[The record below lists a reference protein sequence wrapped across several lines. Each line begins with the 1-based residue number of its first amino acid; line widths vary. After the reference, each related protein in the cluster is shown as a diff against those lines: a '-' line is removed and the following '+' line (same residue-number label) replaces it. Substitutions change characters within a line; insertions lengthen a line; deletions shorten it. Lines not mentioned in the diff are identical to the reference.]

1 MAQRK
6 PNIGDA
12 MTIKEKDY
20 FTALYEV
27 AKVIN
32 ASLEPAEVLKKI
44 VECVARAMGVKA
56 CSIRLLDAR
65 GKRLLMGAACGLS
78 KGYLVKGPVLVK
90 ESGIDRKALG
100 GRTIWIRDAQSDKG
114 FQYSAEAKKEK
125 IRSVLVTP
133 LLVGK
138 KAIGVLRAYTEE
150 ERKFDKQQI
159 RFLEAVANLSAI
171 ALDNARLY
179 NALKTNFDLLVEHKY
194 RIDDN

>member
-1 MAQRK
+1 MTKRK
-6 PNIGDA
+6 PEIGDA

-32 ASLEPAEVLKKI
+32 ASLEPSEVLKKI

-78 KGYLVKGPVLVK
+78 RGYLVKGPVLVK

-100 GRTIWIRDAQSDKG
+100 GKTIWIRDARSDRG
-114 FQYSAEAKKEK
+114 FQYSAEARKEK

-138 KAIGVLRAYTEE
+138 KAIGVLRAYTGE
-150 ERKFDKQQI
+150 ERKFDKQEI

>member
-1 MAQRK
+1 MK
-6 PNIGDA
+6 
-12 MTIKEKDY
+12 IKEKDY

-32 ASLEPAEVLKKI
+32 ASLEPSEVLKKI
-44 VECVARAMGVKA
+44 VECVARALDVKA

-78 KGYLVKGPVLVK
+78 KGYLVKGPVLVE

-100 GRTIWIRDAQSDKG
+100 GKTIWIEDAQTDRN
-114 FQYSAEAKKEK
+114 FQYTAEAKKEN

-138 KAIGVLRAYTEE
+138 KAIGVLRAYTEK
-150 ERKFDKQQI
+150 ERRFDKQEI
-159 RFLEAVANLSAI
+159 RFLEAAANLSAI

-179 NALKTNFDLLVEHKY
+179 KALKTNFDLLVEHKY

>member
-1 MAQRK
+1 
-6 PNIGDA
+6 
-12 MTIKEKDY
+12 MTSKERDY

-32 ASLEPAEVLKKI
+32 ASLEPSEVLEKI
-44 VECVARAMGVKA
+44 ACCVTEAMGVKA

-78 KGYLVKGPVLVK
+78 KGYLVKGPVLVR

-100 GRTIWIRDAQSDKG
+100 GKTIWIRDAQSDKG

-125 IRSVLVTP
+125 IRSVLVVP

-138 KAIGVLRAYTEE
+138 KVIGVLRVYTKE
-150 ERKFDKQQI
+150 ERKFDRQEV
-159 RFLEAVANLSAI
+159 RFLEAAANLSAI

-179 NALKTNFDLLVEHKY
+179 SALKTNFDLVIEHKY

>member
-1 MAQRK
+1 MK
-6 PNIGDA
+6 
-12 MTIKEKDY
+12 IKEKDY

-32 ASLEPAEVLKKI
+32 ASLEPSEVLEKI
-44 VECVARAMGVKA
+44 TCCVAEALDVKA
-56 CSIRLLDAR
+56 CSIRLLDAK
-65 GKRLLMGAACGLS
+65 GKRLLMGAASGLS
-78 KGYLVKGPVLVK
+78 KGYLVKGPVLVE

-100 GRTIWIRDAQSDKG
+100 GKTIWIEDAQTDRN
-114 FQYSAEAKKEK
+114 FQYTAEAKKEN

-138 KAIGVLRAYTEE
+138 KAIGVLRAYTKEK
-150 ERKFDKQQI
+150 RKFEKPEI

>member
-1 MAQRK
+1 
-6 PNIGDA
+6 
-12 MTIKEKDY
+12 MTIREKDY

-32 ASLEPAEVLKKI
+32 ASLEPSEVLEKI
-44 VECVARAMGVKA
+44 ACCVTEAMKVKA

-138 KAIGVLRAYTEE
+138 KAIGVLRAYTGE
-150 ERKFDKQQI
+150 ERKFDKQEI
-159 RFLEAVANLSAI
+159 RFLEAVASLSAI

-179 NALKTNFDLLVEHKY
+179 NALKTNYDLLVEHKY